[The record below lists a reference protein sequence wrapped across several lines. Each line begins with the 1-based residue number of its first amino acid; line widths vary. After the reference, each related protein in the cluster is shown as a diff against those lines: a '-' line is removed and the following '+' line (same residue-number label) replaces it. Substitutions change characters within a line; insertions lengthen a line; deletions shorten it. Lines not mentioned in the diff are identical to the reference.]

1 MSRWET
7 TSELVA
13 PGVTAEDIWTRAY
26 ADAAAWPRWNDALA
40 SAELDG
46 PLTVGARARIRFR
59 TGPPLRLRFTVIEA
73 DAPRVFTDEG
83 RLPGA
88 RMAHRHELEPDAV
101 GTRLTNTIS
110 IEGPLAWFWS
120 RVLEPQALRGLPE
133 WQAATVA
140 LAQG

>member
-1 MSRWET
+1 MGRWET

-13 PGVTAEDIWTRAY
+13 PGVTADEMRVAM
-26 ADAAAWPRWNDALA
+26 
-40 SAELDG
+40 SK
-46 PLTVGARARIRFR
+46 
-59 TGPPLRLRFTVIEA
+59 A
-73 DAPRVFTDEG
+73 DAPRLLADER

-88 RMAHRHELEPDAV
+88 RMVHRHELEPDAV

-110 IEGPLAWFWS
+110 IEGPLAWLWS
-120 RVLEPQALRGLPE
+120 RVIGPQARRGLPE